1 MRADGIH
8 SIYFTKLPV
17 IMSSYVPRPV
27 RYLIVEDNYLHR
39 KKLEQMVVDS
49 HGVVAGYCADLDD
62 FNRKWPEMDAD
73 VAIVDLQLGLES
85 SNRDGWMVLDQLAN
99 PARPRPVL
107 IRTGYNQFDTW
118 RKLSDYPFA
127 RQLGKG
133 GNLDDFIASV
143 YPLLFEF
150 YPDAAAMFTFHP
162 GGNCPEGVIDHSSQS
177 FRVKHAGR
185 DYPQV
190 IDPQYINFVEGV
202 SSRSMIRIF
211 YKTQQIEFSST
222 LDNLLVE
229 ANYNRLL
236 RINRS
241 TIINANYIDG
251 CNDGTV
257 HVRYMGGTREF
268 SISKNEAYA
277 TDVCDWFKQLKSGRG
292 R

>member
-1 MRADGIH
+1 
-8 SIYFTKLPV
+8 
-17 IMSSYVPRPV
+17 MSSYVPRPV
-27 RYLIVEDNYLHR
+27 RYLIVEDMYIHR
-39 KKLEQMVVDS
+39 MKLEQMVVDS
-49 HGVVAGYCADLDD
+49 HGVVAGYCADLEE

-73 VAIVDLQLGLES
+73 VAIVDLQLGRDS
-85 SNRDGWMVLDQLAN
+85 SNRDGWKVLDQLAD

-118 RKLSDYPFA
+118 RKLSDYSFA

-133 GNLDDFIASV
+133 GTLDDFIATA

-162 GGNCPEGVIDHSSQS
+162 GGNCPESVIDHSSQR
-177 FRVKHAGR
+177 FKVKHAGR
-185 DYPQV
+185 GYPQV

-202 SSRSMIRIF
+202 SRRSMIRVF
-211 YKTQQIEFSST
+211 YQTQQIEFSST

-229 ANYNRLL
+229 AQYNRLL

-241 TIINANYIDG
+241 VIINANYIDG
-251 CNDGTV
+251 CDKNSV
-257 HVRYMGGTREF
+257 YVRYMGGTREF
-268 SISKNEAYA
+268 SLRDNPKYA
-277 TDVCDWFKQLKSGRG
+277 SPEEVCGWFNQLKSGRG